1 LDVPPPGPGLAI
13 VMVAVPAVAMSDASI
28 AAVNFE
34 ELTNVVVRAPP
45 FQSKLDPETKPVPV
59 TVIVKAGPPGA
70 ADAGTIGS
78 R

>member
-1 LDVPPPGPGLAI
+1 MAT
-13 VMVAVPAVAMSDASI
+13 VAVLEVAMSE
-28 AAVNFE
+28 AVITAVSFD
-34 ELTNVVVRAPP
+34 ELTKAVVRAPP
-45 FQSKLDPETKPVPV
+45 FQYTVEPETKPVPV